1 MTIAKIGGFGKK
13 AAARRL
19 DGGGS
24 IMDFVSELLLKFDY
38 NDSTKRYKAETNE
51 NADDYS
57 YRLYKSLEYD
67 FRYLKNDDFGFRGN
81 SLNIIKK

>member
-13 AAARRL
+13 TAARRL
-19 DGGGS
+19 DRGGS

-38 NDSTKRYKAETNE
+38 NDSKKGYKAETKE
-51 NADDYS
+51 NADDYG

-81 SLNIIKK
+81 SLNIIMK